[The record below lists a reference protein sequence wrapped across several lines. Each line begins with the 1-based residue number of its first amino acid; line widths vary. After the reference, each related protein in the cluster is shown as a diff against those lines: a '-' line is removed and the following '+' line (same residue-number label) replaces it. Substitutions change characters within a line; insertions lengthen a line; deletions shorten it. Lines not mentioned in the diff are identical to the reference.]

1 MCGFALGGW
10 QAEQTTLHLD
20 HPPAPELGMPWK
32 PQAGEARFPF
42 SSLGKTKWPLAELL
56 QCSSTNGCLAI
67 VQSQA
72 LCLPQTGKRG
82 ELGWP
87 LPCPES
93 VEMDVQPQKIKLV
106 PPLFSAW
113 KEKQPECVVK
123 MPYLEVGFN
132 GTDFQEMCFGSGTG
146 LQA

>member
-20 HPPAPELGMPWK
+20 HLPAPELGMPWK

-72 LCLPQTGKRG
+72 F
-82 ELGWP
+82 
-87 LPCPES
+87 
-93 VEMDVQPQKIKLV
+93 V
-106 PPLFSAW
+106 PPTNW
-113 KEKQPECVVK
+113 
-123 MPYLEVGFN
+123 EVGR
-132 GTDFQEMCFGSGTG
+132 TG
-146 LQA
+146 MVASLP